1 MFFFCFFCQGDPRP
15 VKVALL
21 DDGVKSSYA
30 GLDDNIKLGNSWF
43 EIPRSS
49 RRNAFRGKPNQGLA
63 QNYNTSL
70 YSHGTVMAYYI
81 RRVCPRVQFYVAKL
95 NAAKTDATSRSK
107 VSFTIKSAAEVSFSS
122 ATTICL
128 LCRRTVTLPDTNC
141 VVGHR
146 MGSETERG
154 YHIDE
159 LGHRCRG
166 V

>member
-1 MFFFCFFCQGDPRP
+1 MGQPQRDEADIPSYQGELRP

-49 RRNAFRGKPNQGLA
+49 RRKAFRGKANQGLA

-81 RRVCPRVQFYVAKL
+81 RRVCPQVDFYVAKL
-95 NAAKTDATSRSK
+95 NTVKTDATSRSK
-107 VSFTIKSAAEVSFSS
+107 VSFTIESAAEVSVSPVAKF
-122 ATTICL
+122 CL
-128 LCRRTVTLPDTNC
+128 LCGCAAIFPSTN
-141 VVGHR
+141 
-146 MGSETERG
+146 
-154 YHIDE
+154 
-159 LGHRCRG
+159 
-166 V
+166 